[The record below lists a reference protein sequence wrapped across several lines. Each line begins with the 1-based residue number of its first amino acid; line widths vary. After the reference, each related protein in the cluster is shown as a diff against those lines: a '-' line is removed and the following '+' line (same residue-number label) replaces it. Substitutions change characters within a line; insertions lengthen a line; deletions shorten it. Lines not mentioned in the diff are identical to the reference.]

1 MREKRTRGRK
11 DKKFGHLAFSVRAG
25 NVPQGAIEANDRLT
39 AEVRALR
46 QAKGYGPDA
55 NVAVHPGM
63 PSRYEV
69 ESARRAAEAEAR
81 KAARRQAVA

>member
-1 MREKRTRGRK
+1 MRQKRTRGRK

-25 NVPQGAIEANDRLT
+25 NAPQGAIDANERLA

-55 NVAVHPGM
+55 NVAVYPGM
-63 PSRYEV
+63 PSRSER
-69 ESARRAAEAEAR
+69 RRA
-81 KAARRQAVA
+81 VA